1 MSIIAPLS
9 GLDACV
15 VRGQQMADAAARARA
30 RARTRRF
37 DTIAVHGLYDH
48 LAAAANQG
56 SIIEPIYSSTAQH
69 FADSDELEAALGYLV
84 PAWGYTRIANP
95 TSHYLEET
103 LALLET
109 YGTDIEA
116 SCVVTGSGMAAVH
129 LATNALLARDPGRG
143 AGSGAAGVGP
153 VNFVASAKCYG
164 GTFMLFER
172 YAAERGIEVRWISD
186 PLDTDAWA
194 AAIDGD
200 TRFLYAEVPSNPALA
215 LADLPALADIAHA
228 CGIPLLVDST
238 VATPALLRPLALG
251 ADVVIQSLSK
261 AIGASGLAI
270 AGAVI
275 ARRDIPLRVGT
286 DAMRADF
293 ATDLKLLPARDLG
306 PALAPSS
313 ALALLSDLRTV
324 RTRMDAWS
332 RSAMSV
338 ASFLDAHPAVSS
350 VSYPGLRE
358 HPGHAL
364 AARDFRL
371 ADGDADGHETA
382 RYGTLMGFVLR
393 GGLPSARRAFDRLEL
408 VFRATDLGRVKSVAV
423 IPSISTHQQQGDAGR
438 ATAQIP
444 PGLIRLSIGGE
455 HPADIIDDLA
465 QALAG

>member
-1 MSIIAPLS
+1 MPVVESTA
-9 GLDACV
+9 GLDAWV
-15 VRGQQMADAAARARA
+15 ARGREAAAATDAARA

-56 SIIEPIYSSTAQH
+56 SIIEPAYNSPAQH
-69 FADSDELEAALGYLV
+69 FADSDELEAALAYLV

-103 LALLET
+103 LALLES
-109 YGTDIEA
+109 YGTGLEA
-116 SCVVTGSGMAAVH
+116 SAVVTGSGMAAVH
-129 LATNALLARDPGRG
+129 LATNALLADDPSLPR
-143 AGSGAAGVGP
+143 P
-153 VNFVASAKCYG
+153 NFVASAKCYG
-164 GTFMLFER
+164 GTFMLFAR
-172 YAAERGIEVRWISD
+172 YAAERGIKVHWISD
-186 PLDTDAWA
+186 PLDTGAWA
-194 AAIDGD
+194 DAIDNG
-200 TRFLYAEVPSNPALA
+200 TRFLYAETPSNPALS
-215 LADLPALADIAHA
+215 LCDIPALADIAHA
-228 CGIPLLVDST
+228 NGLPLIVDST

-261 AIGASGLAI
+261 AIGSSGLAI

-275 ARRDIPLRVGT
+275 ARRDIPVRSGADDL
-286 DAMRADF
+286 RADF
-293 ATDLKLLPARDLG
+293 ATHLKLLPSRDLG
-306 PALAPSS
+306 ASLAPSS

-332 RSAMSV
+332 RSTMTV
-338 ASFLDAHPAVSS
+338 AAFLDGHRDVEQ
-350 VSYPGLRE
+350 VLYPGLLE
-358 HPGHAL
+358 HPGHSI

-371 ADGDADGHETA
+371 ADGDADGHEVA

-393 GGLPSARRAFDRLEL
+393 GGMAAARRAYDRLEL

-423 IPSISTHQQQGDAGR
+423 IPSISTHQQQGEAGR
-438 ATAQIP
+438 AVARIP
-444 PGLIRLSIGGE
+444 DGLIRLSIGGE